1 MKKIFGIIAILLV
14 TAISYGQTVVNN
26 SANIVKGGGKN
37 DTITY
42 GQTVNTAFYVSPYCE
57 KASFQVTA
65 AKISGYTKVN
75 YILEKSYDYATWYQ
89 IDTVQISSSAAVA
102 KGKMDIKDV
111 NAPYVRIRAVGI
123 DYPQKN
129 RYTYKKKNKKAQ

>member
-1 MKKIFGIIAILLV
+1 MKKLFGIIAILLV

-26 SANIVKGGGKN
+26 SANLVKGAGKN
-37 DTITY
+37 DTITKD
-42 GQTVNTAFYVSPYCE
+42 QTVNTAFYVSPYCE

-123 DYPQKN
+123 DSTQKN
-129 RYTYKKKNKKAQ
+129 RYTYNIILKKAQ

>member
-1 MKKIFGIIAILLV
+1 MKKIIGIISILLV
-14 TAISYGQTVVNN
+14 TAISYGQTVVKN
-26 SANIVKGGGKN
+26 SANIVKGAGIN
-37 DTITY
+37 DTITKD
-42 GQTVNTAFYVSPYCE
+42 QTVNTAFYVSPYCE

-129 RYTYKKKNKKAQ
+129 RYTYNVILKKAQ

>member
-14 TAISYGQTVVNN
+14 TSLSYGQTVVNN

-65 AKISGYTKVN
+65 TKISGYTKVN

-123 DYPQKN
+123 DYLQKN
-129 RYTYKKKNKKAQ
+129 RYTYNVILKKAQ

>member
-129 RYTYKKKNKKAQ
+129 RYTYNIILKKAQ

>member
-1 MKKIFGIIAILLV
+1 MKKIFGLIAILLV
-14 TAISYGQTVVNN
+14 TSLSYGQTVVNN
-26 SANIVKGGGKN
+26 SANIVKGAGKN
-37 DTITY
+37 DTITKD
-42 GQTVNTAFYVSPYCE
+42 QTVNTAFYVSPYCE

-89 IDTVQISSSAAVA
+89 IDTVKISSSAAVV

-111 NAPYVRIRAVGI
+111 NAPYVRVRAVGI
-123 DYPQKN
+123 DSTQKN
-129 RYTYKKKNKKAQ
+129 RYTYNVILKKAQ

>member
-14 TAISYGQTVVNN
+14 ASLSYGQTVVNN
-26 SANIVKGGGKN
+26 SANLVKGAGKN
-37 DTITY
+37 DTITKD
-42 GQTVNTAFYVSPYCE
+42 QTVNTAFYVSPYCE

-65 AKISGYTKVN
+65 TKISGYTKVN
-75 YILEKSYDYATWYQ
+75 YFLEKSYDYATWYK
-89 IDTVQISSSAAVA
+89 IDSVKISSSAAVV

-123 DYPQKN
+123 DSTQKN
-129 RYTYKKKNKKAQ
+129 RYTYNVILKKAQ

>member
-26 SANIVKGGGKN
+26 SANIVKGAGKN
-37 DTITY
+37 DTITKD
-42 GQTVNTAFYVSPYCE
+42 QTVNTAFYVSPYCE

-129 RYTYKKKNKKAQ
+129 RYTYNIILKKAQ

>member
-1 MKKIFGIIAILLV
+1 MKKIFGLIAILLV
-14 TAISYGQTVVNN
+14 TSLSYGQTVVNN

-129 RYTYKKKNKKAQ
+129 RYTYNVILKKAQ

>member
-1 MKKIFGIIAILLV
+1 MEKIFGLIAILLV
-14 TAISYGQTVVNN
+14 TSLSYGQTVVNN

-129 RYTYKKKNKKAQ
+129 RYTYNVILKKAQ

>member
-1 MKKIFGIIAILLV
+1 MKKIIGLIAILLV

-26 SANIVKGGGKN
+26 SANLVKVAGKN
-37 DTITY
+37 DTITKD
-42 GQTVNTAFYVSPYCE
+42 QTVNTAFYVSPYCE

-65 AKISGYTKVN
+65 EKISGYTKVN

-89 IDTVQISSSAAVA
+89 IDTVKISSSDTII

-123 DYPQKN
+123 DSTQKN
-129 RYTYKKKNKKAQ
+129 RYTYNVILKKAQ

>member
-1 MKKIFGIIAILLV
+1 MKKIIGLIAILLV

-26 SANIVKGGGKN
+26 SANLVKGAGKN
-37 DTITY
+37 DTITK

-65 AKISGYTKVN
+65 TKISGYTKVN

-89 IDTVQISSSAAVA
+89 IDTVKISSSDTII

-123 DYPQKN
+123 DSTQKN
-129 RYTYKKKNKKAQ
+129 RYTYNVILKKAQ

>member
-1 MKKIFGIIAILLV
+1 MKKLFGLIAILLV
-14 TAISYGQTVVNN
+14 ASLSYGQTVVKN
-26 SANIVKGGGKN
+26 SANIVKGAGIN
-37 DTITY
+37 DTITKD
-42 GQTVNTAFYVSPYCE
+42 QTVNTAFYVSPYCE

-65 AKISGYTKVN
+65 TKISGYTKVN

-89 IDTVQISSSAAVA
+89 IDTVEISSSDAVV

-123 DYPQKN
+123 DSTQKN
-129 RYTYKKKNKKAQ
+129 RYTYNVILKKAQ